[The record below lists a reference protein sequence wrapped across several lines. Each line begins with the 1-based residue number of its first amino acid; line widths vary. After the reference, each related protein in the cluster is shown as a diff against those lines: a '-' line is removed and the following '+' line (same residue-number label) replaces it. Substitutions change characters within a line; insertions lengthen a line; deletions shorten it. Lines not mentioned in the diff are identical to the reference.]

1 MILDYG
7 CPKKRKHGM
16 PEKHDPKKNR
26 EREKRKRGVVISEK
40 RDDTRERTNALR
52 SKTYHHSS
60 IHPHMCT
67 F

>member
-16 PEKHDPKKNR
+16 PENHDPKKT

-52 SKTYHHSS
+52 SKPYHHSS

>member
-1 MILDYG
+1 MVA
-7 CPKKRKHGM
+7 PKRENM
-16 PEKHDPKKNR
+16 ACLRSMTKKT

-52 SKTYHHSS
+52 SKPYHHSS